1 LVPKAREEGLDS
13 KSMSLDS
20 AALYREV
27 VARCG
32 LPDLLAPGT
41 IHRALADVGADP
53 ATATRRH
60 YRRAITRLAARMR
73 AYLPPDELGRRI
85 ELINEFL
92 LE

>member
-1 LVPKAREEGLDS
+1 MSEARENEPLRGVTN
-13 KSMSLDS
+13 LDS
-20 AALYREV
+20 AALYREI

-53 ATATRRH
+53 ATAQKRH
-60 YRRAITRLAARMR
+60 YRRALSRLEARMR
-73 AYLPPDELGRRI
+73 AYLAPGELSRCVG
-85 ELINEFL
+85 LINDFL

>member
-1 LVPKAREEGLDS
+1 MPE
-13 KSMSLDS
+13 S
-20 AALYREV
+20 AALYREI

-53 ATATRRH
+53 ATASKRH
-60 YRRAITRLAARMR
+60 YRRALSRLEARMR

-85 ELINEFL
+85 RMINEFL